1 MARGYFKEFA
11 ISPDDWPA
19 SIRQV
24 GTELAPWCAPVVCL
38 DSLRSFKTKFAR
50 FPP

>member
-24 GTELAPWCAPVVCL
+24 GTELLGVP
-38 DSLRSFKTKFAR
+38 RSYV
-50 FPP
+50 